1 MKFLLAHGAEINV
14 KNQADGTP
22 LAFAAANGRLA
33 TARFLL
39 SQDVDVNVK
48 DEIGRTALWWA
59 GRGAHTGVIKLLRK
73 AGATTGSG
81 PITKPAQRYECEGI
95 SVLPPGGKKWTA
107 AVGKKQVTFSKLT
120 SARGQHTVIAFARSI
135 SLEPLGAETASM
147 GIEEFLG

>member
-73 AGATTGSG
+73 GWCDDGFWPYYEASATVRMRKVSLFCRQGERNG
-81 PITKPAQRYECEGI
+81 PQRWARNK
-95 SVLPPGGKKWTA
+95 LPSRSSQVHA
-107 AVGKKQVTFSKLT
+107 ANIL
-120 SARGQHTVIAFARSI
+120 
-135 SLEPLGAETASM
+135 SLPSLGLYPSNPLGPKRRQWGSKNS
-147 GIEEFLG
+147 